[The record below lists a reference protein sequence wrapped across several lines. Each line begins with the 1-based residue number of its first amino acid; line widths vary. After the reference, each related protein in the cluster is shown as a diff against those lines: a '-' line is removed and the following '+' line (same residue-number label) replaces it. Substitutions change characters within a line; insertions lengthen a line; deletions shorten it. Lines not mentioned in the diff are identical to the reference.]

1 MKILTTLHQQRKR
14 NKNKNNITT
23 SSFQIDNIYYY
34 INKFLSFGEIIFEL
48 IKIKRDNH
56 IYIYNYCGSFISLSF
71 FILKLHIF

>member
-1 MKILTTLHQQRKR
+1 MVRKHQWMKILTTLHQQRKG

-56 IYIYNYCGSFISLSF
+56 IYIYIIIVEVL
-71 FILKLHIF
+71 